1 MVKMN
6 TETIST
12 GQSFEFIHEI
22 SDVRG
27 SIKYNI

>member
-1 MVKMN
+1 MN

-12 GQSFEFIHEI
+12 AQSFEFIHEI
-22 SDVRG
+22 SDVIG

>member
-1 MVKMN
+1 MN

-12 GQSFEFIHEI
+12 VQSFEVIHEI
-22 SDVRG
+22 SDVIG